1 MTTQLSL
8 LCLLLIIRPEG
19 CCGQWEFSRHL
30 ILSYCPANEAWTRST
45 LTSEFTLGRI
55 WRDEN
60 ATRGYHYVTCR
71 GRSISMTD
79 NQRIKLSCRGLFV
92 IIQHHHWKTNFKQLE
107 GSNIYLPFISQ
118 IPYGVRDRANARRSV
133 SSKRVLFSHVGYGQT
148 GLENEHWRTVT
159 SCIMVL
165 VYGLI
170 NTIASRGNNNFRHFE
185 ENLKP
190 KDEDEENT

>member
-1 MTTQLSL
+1 MTTRLSL

-19 CCGQWEFSRHL
+19 VVDNESSADILYYPTFQQMRLGQDQLCSVNSPLVGFGGMKMQPVGTITLPVVVGAYPWRITKELNFL
-30 ILSYCPANEAWTRST
+30 VVDCLSSYNTIIGRPT
-45 LTSEFTLGRI
+45 L
-55 WRDEN
+55 N
-60 ATRGYHYVTCR
+60 
-71 GRSISMTD
+71 M
-79 NQRIKLSCRGLFV
+79 
-92 IIQHHHWKTNFKQLE
+92 E
-107 GSNIYLPFISQ
+107 GSNIYLLFISQ